1 MVLSKIFNLG
11 RKYRW
16 RLHFIGLRAMGLLM
30 ARRLIKAGYSL
41 KIVKHRNTLPVEEIA
56 HLGAKVHEN
65 VAEAASEIV

>member
-1 MVLSKIFNLG
+1 
-11 RKYRW
+11 
-16 RLHFIGLRAMGLLM
+16 MGLLM